1 MNTVLLGFAQ
11 LLSLAWFVLG
21 PVFLGRLIKKAVKGE
36 QTTGEVLILAVLGFF
51 TWLWLLSFMTWAG

>member
-1 MNTVLLGFAQ
+1 MNTALSGIAG

-36 QTTGEVLILAVLGFF
+36 RITGEVVILAVLGFF